1 MGLEVGSKAELFVA
15 LGLIASRDTLIVC
28 NGFKDEAFLR
38 LILLAQKV
46 GQNVICVAESMAEV
60 QLVVKLAKRM
70 KIRPTLGLRAMLYS
84 KGSGRWEK
92 SSGPASKF
100 GLTTR
105 EILQIVDL
113 CRREGFLDCIE
124 MVHFHVGSQVT
135 QIRRIKNAIKEAA
148 RVYTKLKPLVPSLK
162 YLNVGGGLGVDYDG
176 SRSSAESSTN
186 YTMQEYANDVV
197 YTIGEIC
204 NGEDVDHPV
213 IVSESG
219 RAIAAYHSV
228 VLFDV
233 FREMR
238 NGGGLQ
244 RLPPGE
250 KDPPVIAELAGILDG
265 LTEKNYRE
273 YFHDGIE
280 RREEMF
286 NLFDLGYL
294 SLEDRARGEELFW
307 EICRKALRYGEKVK
321 NTPEEFEGVRRQLAS
336 RFICNFS
343 VFQTLPDAFSLD
355 QLFPIMPIHRLR
367 EEPTVRAIL
376 GDITCDSD
384 GVIDSFVDPVR
395 SKEFLDLHP
404 MDSGAYYVGV
414 FLTGAYQDVMG
425 DLHNMFG
432 MTNEV
437 HVVVGDEG
445 SYTFHRVVQGDTVLD
460 VLGYLRFDAEQLT
473 GNFFARVNEAVGDGR
488 IKRGAA
494 AKIFE
499 EWTKGIETYTYL
511 NG

>member
-1 MGLEVGSKAELFVA
+1 
-15 LGLIASRDTLIVC
+15 
-28 NGFKDEAFLR
+28 
-38 LILLAQKV
+38 
-46 GQNVICVAESMAEV
+46 
-60 QLVVKLAKRM
+60 
-70 KIRPTLGLRAMLYS
+70 
-84 KGSGRWEK
+84 
-92 SSGPASKF
+92 
-100 GLTTR
+100 
-105 EILQIVDL
+105 
-113 CRREGFLDCIE
+113 
-124 MVHFHVGSQVT
+124 
-135 QIRRIKNAIKEAA
+135 
-148 RVYTKLKPLVPSLK
+148 
-162 YLNVGGGLGVDYDG
+162 
-176 SRSSAESSTN
+176 
-186 YTMQEYANDVV
+186 
-197 YTIGEIC
+197 
-204 NGEDVDHPV
+204 
-213 IVSESG
+213 
-219 RAIAAYHSV
+219 
-228 VLFDV
+228 
-233 FREMR
+233 MR

-307 EICRKALRYGEKVK
+307 EICRKALRFGEKVK